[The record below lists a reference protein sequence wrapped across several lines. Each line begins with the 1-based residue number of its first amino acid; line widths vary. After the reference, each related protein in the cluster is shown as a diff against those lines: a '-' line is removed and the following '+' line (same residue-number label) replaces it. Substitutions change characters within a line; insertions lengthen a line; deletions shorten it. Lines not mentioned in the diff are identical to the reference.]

1 MPIWKCEKV
10 CGHYQSCSA
19 DRAWVFSLWNRSPLL
34 FVSVF
39 YINNDGSRTRAVL
52 PLYYTPIIFW
62 LPALGCTKA
71 GMCDLRRIAQIIGAL
86 PRETAGS
93 FQEVPLNSR
102 ITPWVFNKRSNL
114 TFICVRSLHL
124 LRPPPALCS
133 VSDDWIPS
141 QKQNTKENQSCLS
154 ILSFDWPGTRAGF
167 LVGRNLLSRWRAETR
182 KPSTTLVASFPVDS
196 IYALNYLATV
206 IET

>member
-1 MPIWKCEKV
+1 MWECSGFCRLVCVVCVCDVTWFWRLSGGDEVLQRLRYVTCVWDFWHFARNHASWKILDW
-10 CGHYQSCSA
+10 YWWFTSA
-19 DRAWVFSLWNRSPLL
+19 SYW
-34 FVSVF
+34 
-39 YINNDGSRTRAVL
+39 
-52 PLYYTPIIFW
+52 
-62 LPALGCTKA
+62 
-71 GMCDLRRIAQIIGAL
+71 Q
-86 PRETAGS
+86 
-93 FQEVPLNSR
+93 
-102 ITPWVFNKRSNL
+102 
-114 TFICVRSLHL
+114 
-124 LRPPPALCS
+124 LCS

-182 KPSTTLVASFPVDS
+182 KLSTTLVASFPVDS